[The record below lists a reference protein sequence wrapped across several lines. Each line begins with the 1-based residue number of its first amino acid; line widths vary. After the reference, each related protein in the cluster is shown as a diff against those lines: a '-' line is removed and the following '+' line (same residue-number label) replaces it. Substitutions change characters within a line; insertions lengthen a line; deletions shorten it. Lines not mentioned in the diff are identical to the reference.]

1 MTEKR
6 HNPVDVYI
14 KDLQGNYYDINFIKP
29 LGNDGIEIEIK
40 RKTESYKHRSLDEYD
55 WRDYH
60 YQGIMQPMQKLPIHR
75 QIPQPMRP
83 RQSKRIQRRREHNR
97 MPILGG

>member
-1 MTEKR
+1 MMSEKR
-6 HNPVDVYI
+6 YNPVDVFI

-55 WRDYH
+55 
-60 YQGIMQPMQKLPIHR
+60 
-75 QIPQPMRP
+75 
-83 RQSKRIQRRREHNR
+83 
-97 MPILGG
+97 

>member
-1 MTEKR
+1 MNGTKRGIIVSEKR
-6 HNPVDVYI
+6 YNTVDVFI

-55 WRDYH
+55 
-60 YQGIMQPMQKLPIHR
+60 
-75 QIPQPMRP
+75 
-83 RQSKRIQRRREHNR
+83 
-97 MPILGG
+97 

>member
-1 MTEKR
+1 MVISYLKRTGEEMSEKR
-6 HNPVDVYI
+6 YNPVDVFI

-55 WRDYH
+55 
-60 YQGIMQPMQKLPIHR
+60 
-75 QIPQPMRP
+75 
-83 RQSKRIQRRREHNR
+83 
-97 MPILGG
+97 